1 MPFAAPR
8 SFDAPRVQFRRDLAK
23 GCNTADLRASRSIVH
38 YGLVLCFP
46 HRSAKIEPFP
56 TEPILAGNGG
66 GWIDLGLVV
75 MDRKRVRS
83 AAVFA

>member
-1 MPFAAPR
+1 MVAAH
-8 SFDAPRVQFRRDLAK
+8 DHAPAAFSV
-23 GCNTADLRASRSIVH
+23 LRARAAKKPNSQF
-38 YGLVLCFP
+38 GLVLCFP